1 MMSRPYKAK
10 FRILLKD
17 RYAQS
22 VGFWGAKYRI
32 VYSDGGEAPL
42 ITNKAASKD
51 GYTVLIE
58 SKKPMKFRLELLN
71 LSEGENIYEIPTY
84 NVANSEIE
92 TTLNTN
98 IRSVQVEKGFFQMK
112 IEDPFGNKL
121 DKNKFEYKIISKEK
135 DKNGNL
141 LILKDWSNLKEP
153 GYTHILS
160 IKKGLIN
167 FDSSIDVF
175 RSLFYTRP
183 YVDIFLRHKATKVE
197 TRKEER
203 LIAFGS
209 DKSIRQWKLDENSLS
224 AITKPKDQKSIA
236 LVNELKFSR
245 DIKVLFSLEKGRT
258 YIAKREDKGSLFTHA
273 LKESSFINW
282 QDGQQI
288 SFKVPARYRG
298 KIIITAKDGVDNG
311 KIIETINIGALDSK
325 NYKSTEKP
333 LEIKI
338 IKQPLVDGG
347 KTKKQ
352 EFNDNEYVQYCI
364 DMGYVGAN
372 KKFNL
377 EDLKDPK
384 KCTDREFKGIWQSL
398 KSTFSFD
405 NSATWWNVSAG
416 VIASSL
422 DVSKR
427 VSIVDKFFKP
437 FFNVMGVAAS
447 QAIFIIKNL
456 GNHNGLFFIGAIR
469 GRAYFHL
476 AKFAKSSKDILIQRL
491 PREHVFDFSP
501 KGTVKGSLI
510 GLIVG
515 GGIELRN
522 WLGQEKN
529 QRDVTD
535 LLGNLTGMAIK
546 TIIGTWIGV
555 ILVSMIIGGGPIGV
569 IIAVGLVVGIGVAW
583 VLDALDEIF
592 NITGSIRDLYNHLQ
606 SCTQNTIFEMVNN
619 GNKLL
624 GFNYTLPSWLF

>member
-1 MMSRPYKAK
+1 MSRPYKAK

-22 VGFWGAKYRI
+22 VSFWGAKYRI

-84 NVANSEIE
+84 NVANSEVE

-167 FDSSIDVF
+167 FDSSI
-175 RSLFYTRP
+175 
-183 YVDIFLRHKATKVE
+183 
-197 TRKEER
+197 
-203 LIAFGS
+203 
-209 DKSIRQWKLDENSLS
+209 
-224 AITKPKDQKSIA
+224 
-236 LVNELKFSR
+236 
-245 DIKVLFSLEKGRT
+245 
-258 YIAKREDKGSLFTHA
+258 
-273 LKESSFINW
+273 
-282 QDGQQI
+282 
-288 SFKVPARYRG
+288 
-298 KIIITAKDGVDNG
+298 
-311 KIIETINIGALDSK
+311 
-325 NYKSTEKP
+325 
-333 LEIKI
+333 
-338 IKQPLVDGG
+338 
-347 KTKKQ
+347 
-352 EFNDNEYVQYCI
+352 
-364 DMGYVGAN
+364 
-372 KKFNL
+372 
-377 EDLKDPK
+377 
-384 KCTDREFKGIWQSL
+384 
-398 KSTFSFD
+398 
-405 NSATWWNVSAG
+405 
-416 VIASSL
+416 
-422 DVSKR
+422 
-427 VSIVDKFFKP
+427 VDKFFKP

-476 AKFAKSSKDILIQRL
+476 AKFAKSSKDILIQRV

>member
-22 VGFWGAKYRI
+22 VSFWGAKYRI

-84 NVANSEIE
+84 NVANSEVE

-167 FDSSIDVF
+167 FDSSI
-175 RSLFYTRP
+175 
-183 YVDIFLRHKATKVE
+183 
-197 TRKEER
+197 
-203 LIAFGS
+203 
-209 DKSIRQWKLDENSLS
+209 
-224 AITKPKDQKSIA
+224 
-236 LVNELKFSR
+236 
-245 DIKVLFSLEKGRT
+245 
-258 YIAKREDKGSLFTHA
+258 
-273 LKESSFINW
+273 
-282 QDGQQI
+282 
-288 SFKVPARYRG
+288 
-298 KIIITAKDGVDNG
+298 
-311 KIIETINIGALDSK
+311 
-325 NYKSTEKP
+325 
-333 LEIKI
+333 
-338 IKQPLVDGG
+338 
-347 KTKKQ
+347 
-352 EFNDNEYVQYCI
+352 
-364 DMGYVGAN
+364 
-372 KKFNL
+372 
-377 EDLKDPK
+377 
-384 KCTDREFKGIWQSL
+384 
-398 KSTFSFD
+398 
-405 NSATWWNVSAG
+405 
-416 VIASSL
+416 
-422 DVSKR
+422 
-427 VSIVDKFFKP
+427 VDKFFKP

-476 AKFAKSSKDILIQRL
+476 AKFAKSSKDILIQRV